1 MSISPGVRLGPYE
14 IVAAIGAGGMGE
26 VYRARDTRLERMV
39 AVKVLPDHLSSSEE
53 LRQRFE
59 REAKTI
65 SQLSHPHIC
74 ALYDV
79 GEADVEAKGERR
91 TANGVAKEPDIADSN
106 ALRPSPVAVRRVM
119 YLVMELLEGETLAH
133 RLLRGPLPLE
143 QTLRY
148 GIEIADALDRAHRSG
163 IVHRDLKPGNV
174 MLTKTGVKLLDFG
187 LAKLQAAGATA
198 TSGLTSLPTVTP
210 ESQPLTSRGTIL
222 GTFQYMA
229 PEQLEGSE
237 ADARSDIFAFGC
249 VLYEMATG
257 SKAFS
262 GKSQA
267 SLIGAIMHSE
277 PPPISLLQPMT
288 PPALDRVVKTCLAKD
303 ADERFQT
310 AHDVRLQLQWIT
322 EGGSAAGLLPPP
334 VARRKSRERF
344 AWAVAGA
351 AMAAAALSV
360 GYLRRAPEKPRAV
373 RFEIATP
380 EGVSIIDFPRVSPD
394 GRALAFN
401 ATDSS
406 GRSRLWLR
414 PFNAL
419 AAQPL
424 AGTEGTTRPF
434 WSPDSRF
441 LGFFADGK
449 LKKIEVT
456 GGPPQKICDAA
467 SGADGS
473 WSSEGVILFDGRP
486 QDPIYRVAAAGG
498 TPAIA
503 MVAEA
508 GRKESLVA
516 WPEFLPDGRHFL
528 YMAQGQRPEDHM
540 YRVGSLDSKESKR
553 LGAAQSLVTYAPP
566 GHILFVRENTLVAQP
581 FDAKALKT
589 TGEPVPLA
597 EHIGTVSTGLAR
609 FSVSRNGVL
618 VYRTGESASRLLW
631 VDRSGRE
638 LSTIGDPADY
648 SDTLLSPTADRL
660 ALVLTDP
667 RVGKAD
673 IWIRDLAR
681 EVSSRF
687 TFDSG
692 DDVSPL
698 WSPDGKTIVFSSNRG
713 GQFDLFAKSVGGG
726 GQEEVLVRND
736 ELKFAHS
743 WSRDGRYIAFQSRG
757 KKTGWDIWILPTFG
771 DRKPT
776 LFLQTSFNELR
787 PAFSPDGRWI
797 AYQSNESGRGEIYVQ
812 AFPGPGGKWQ
822 VSSAGGVEPAWRA
835 DGKEIYYGAPEQK
848 LMAVDIKAGESF
860 QAGVPHPL
868 FQARV
873 QPITNVRNHYLPTGD
888 GQRFLLLAPVGRES
902 LVPTT
907 VVLNWNAELGS

>member
-1 MSISPGVRLGPYE
+1 MVLSSQTRLADRPGSHEYNRLGNRRNSVSISPGARLGPYE
-14 IVAAIGAGGMGE
+14 IIAAIGAGGMGE

-79 GEADVEAKGERR
+79 GNQDGLE
-91 TANGVAKEPDIADSN
+91 
-106 ALRPSPVAVRRVM
+106 
-119 YLVMELLEGETLAH
+119 YLVMELLEGETLAD

-143 QTLRY
+143 QVLRH

-174 MLTKTGVKLLDFG
+174 MLTKSGVKLLDFG
-187 LAKLQAAGATA
+187 LAKLHVAGATA

-229 PEQLEGSE
+229 PEQLEGRE

-257 SKAFS
+257 TKAFS

-277 PPPISLLQPMT
+277 PPPISSVQPMT
-288 PPALDRVVKTCLAKD
+288 PLALDRVVKTCLAKD

-310 AHDVRLQLQWIT
+310 AHDVRLQLQWIA
-322 EGGSAAGLLPPP
+322 EGGSAAGLPAP
-334 VARRKSRERF
+334 VDARRKSRERL
-344 AWAVAGA
+344 AWAVA
-351 AMAAAALSV
+351 AAAILAAAVLGI
-360 GYLRRAPEKPRAV
+360 GYLRRAPAKPRAV
-373 RFEIATP
+373 RFEVATP
-380 EGVSIIDFPRVSPD
+380 EGVSVIDFPRISPD
-394 GRALAFN
+394 GRYLAFN
-401 ATDSS
+401 AIDSS
-406 GRSRLWLR
+406 GRSRIWLR
-414 PFNAL
+414 SLNAL
-419 AAQPL
+419 TAQPL

-441 LGFFADGK
+441 LGFFAEGK
-449 LKKIEVT
+449 LKKVEVS
-456 GGPPQKICDAA
+456 GGPPQKICDSAT
-467 SGADGS
+467 GADGS
-473 WSSEGVILFDGRP
+473 WSSEGVILFDGRT
-486 QDPIYRVAAAGG
+486 QDPIYRVSAAGG
-498 TPAIA
+498 TPT
-503 MVAEA
+503 VAVA
-508 GRKESLVA
+508 PDVGRKEAQVA
-516 WPEFLPDGRHFL
+516 WPEFLPDGHHFL
-528 YMAQGQRPEDHM
+528 YMAHGQKPEDHM
-540 YRVGSLDSKESKR
+540 YRVGSLDSKESKP
-553 LGAAQSLVTYAPP
+553 LAPAQSLVTYAPP

-581 FDAKALKT
+581 FDAKTLKT

-597 EHIGTVSTGLAR
+597 EHIGTISTGLAR
-609 FSVSRNGVL
+609 FSASRNGVL
-618 VYRTGESASRLLW
+618 AYRTGESASRLLW
-631 VDRSGRE
+631 FDRSGRE
-638 LSTIGDPADY
+638 LSMVGDPADY
-648 SDTLLSPTADRL
+648 SDTMLSPGGDRL
-660 ALVLTDP
+660 ALVLADS

-681 EVSSRF
+681 GVSSRF
-687 TFDSG
+687 TFDPA
-692 DDVSPL
+692 DDISPL
-698 WSPDGKTIVFSSNRG
+698 WSTDGKTIVFSSNRG
-713 GQFDLFAKSVGGG
+713 GQFDLFTKAAGGG
-726 GQEEVLVRND
+726 GQEELLLHTD
-736 ELKFAHS
+736 EIKFAHS

-757 KKTGWDIWILPTFG
+757 KKTGWDLWILPTFG

-776 LFLQTSFNELR
+776 LFLQTPFNELR
-787 PAFSPDGRWI
+787 PNFSPDGRWL
-797 AYQSNESGRGEIYVQ
+797 AYQSNESGLGEIYIQ

-822 VSSAGGVEPAWRA
+822 VSSAGGVEPTWRA
-835 DGKEIYYGAPEQK
+835 DGKELYYGAPDQK
-848 LMAVDIKAGESF
+848 LMAVDIQAGESF

-873 QPITNVRNHYLPTGD
+873 QPITAVRNHYLPAGD
-888 GQRFLLLAPVGRES
+888 GQRFLLLAPLGRES

-907 VVLNWNAELGS
+907 VVLNWNAELER